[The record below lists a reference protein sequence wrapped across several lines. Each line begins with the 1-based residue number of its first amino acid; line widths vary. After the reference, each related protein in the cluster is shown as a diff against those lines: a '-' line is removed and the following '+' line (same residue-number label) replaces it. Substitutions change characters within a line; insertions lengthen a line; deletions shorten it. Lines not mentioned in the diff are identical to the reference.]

1 MAERQQERHG
11 RDEKDRRHSGERH
24 VTVRGR
30 LSCLSSGVSEDV
42 CIQTLN
48 TSLIICVAF
57 TAQTTESVVQIPDL
71 QQQQQQTGRLFRVN
85 FFKLKFG
92 LKFCIYLTFF
102 LKAEIL

>member
-30 LSCLSSGVSEDV
+30 LSCQSSGVSEDV

-71 QQQQQQTGRLFRVN
+71 QQQQTGRLFRVH